1 MESFPALKTE
11 ERHQSML
18 AFCIWFDLML
28 MWKKYAGRLENKIG
42 VAEKKMLTYKG
53 ISIKV

>member
-1 MESFPALKTE
+1 
-11 ERHQSML
+11 
-18 AFCIWFDLML
+18 